1 MKLVPVTEAQA
12 SFLYVE
18 VAGRYIDDEDAAR
31 AAVAAL
37 VLEHVTRKHGGG
49 MAVPSETLVEM
60 LLDVANAIDDE
71 CEAASKGDARA
82 LGRIGGA
89 DTLAD
94 ARRLHR
100 TAEALL
106 AKARRALSAR

>member
-1 MKLVPVTEAQA
+1 MKLVRITEAQA
-12 SFLYVE
+12 SFLEVE
-18 VAGRYIDDEDAAR
+18 IVGRYIDDEEEHY
-31 AAVAAL
+31 AAVADIVREHL
-37 VLEHVTRKHGGG
+37 VWSNGTS

-71 CEAASKGDARA
+71 CEAARKGDARA
-82 LGRIGGA
+82 LGRIGGV
-89 DTLAD
+89 DTLVD

-106 AKARRALSAR
+106 KKARRALSAR